1 MALSTFFKAR
11 GNEEPKIVAGTKRY
25 WSPEILRKLLK
36 QKRSDFPHP
45 NKESS
50 EHTKLKTSM
59 TFGNEASE
67 AWALG
72 YVNGSNRAVALVQS
86 EFS

>member
-1 MALSTFFKAR
+1 MALSTFFKTR

-67 AWALG
+67 A
-72 YVNGSNRAVALVQS
+72 
-86 EFS
+86 